1 MNSGRP
7 LIPRLSSGVTSQSQN
22 HGPSSTRHTASSRR
36 QIRSRDGCLTCK
48 YVQENSST
56 FVSNPYTGGEK
67 SNVTSRDL
75 DVHIVKDSI
84 WSASGVPSSVQE
96 PKEGKPQPLNH
107 FHKLWSKACHQ
118 RIHHREHPCSN
129 RAMQWT
135 KYSIMQVSCG
145 IMGTFGNKLHLKC
158 TRIRGLRHPCW

>member
-1 MNSGRP
+1 MNNGRP
-7 LIPRLSSGVTSQSQN
+7 LIPRLSSGVTPQSQN
-22 HGPSSTRHTASSRR
+22 HGTSSTRHTASARR

-48 YVQENSST
+48 YVQENPRR
-56 FVSNPYTGGEK
+56 FVSDLCTGGGK
-67 SNVTSRDL
+67 SNVTSRGL

-84 WSASGVPSSVQE
+84 WSASGAPSSVQE
-96 PKEGKPQPLNH
+96 FKEDKPPPLNH
-107 FHKLWSKACHQ
+107 FHKLWSKVYHQ
-118 RIHHREHPCSN
+118 RIHHREHPYSN

-158 TRIRGLRHPCW
+158 TRIRGLRHPYW